1 MEIVFLSLTLSSSP
15 LGTLMFCL
23 DGTDLVLN
31 EKIKTLF
38 TGEYR
43 NPNLPAKAIG
53 YKGCSVEFIIKGAFA
68 TFSPIA
74 DFVEGPVRSFNAP
87 SNGYGNSRIT
97 LRIKEDDC
105 SLVICDSKYSPQQQ
119 QHQQPFPPKTIHI
132 GSLKEDAQG
141 ASVRIVTS
149 LLSQIPVT
157 PAGPDGTIHPP
168 RPRLEVEIE
177 DCGEM

>member
-15 LGTLMFCL
+15 LGTLMFRL
-23 DGTDLVLN
+23 DGTDQALN
-31 EKIKTLF
+31 EKIKNLF

-43 NPNLPAKAIG
+43 NPNLPTKAIG
-53 YKGCSVEFIIKGAFA
+53 YKGCSVDSIIKGSFA
-68 TFSPIA
+68 TFSRIA
-74 DFVEGPVRSFNAP
+74 DFVEGRVSSNNAS
-87 SNGYGNSRIT
+87 SNGCGNSRIT
-97 LRIKEDDC
+97 LRIKEDDY

-119 QHQQPFPPKTIHI
+119 QPFPPKTIHV

-141 ASVRIVTS
+141 TSVRIVTS
-149 LLSQIPVT
+149 LLSQIPLT
-157 PAGPDGTIHPP
+157 PIGPDGTLPPP